1 MRTYAH
7 AKTTDHLGRY
17 YTGQLISQLLI
28 DCLPQHQPTT
38 LLDLGAGEGSLSIAA
53 SSKWDALDL
62 VTIDVDR
69 RASRVLA
76 KELNKRGFTGTHRH
90 VEKDALTTSLPKYLS
105 EELQSRPTLA
115 VCNPPFLIPKW
126 RKQYGEI
133 AEDVGFSG
141 CLPAIKNTDAAILF
155 LAQNLRILETNG
167 TVGMIVPDS
176 LASARKYIG
185 FRRVLLEKYD
195 VLQAIRLPR
204 TSFVGTDAQAHILV
218 ISKRQPT
225 SERVVLSNLTSP
237 YNKVESM
244 AVDRDRAALRL
255 DYLFHATESSQTT
268 FTLESVAL
276 DLRRGNFNS
285 AEVRAHRSFILHTTN
300 VSADMRGNWYD
311 FGKTSAKLLKSS
323 PPPVVAE
330 TGDILIARIG
340 RNATDKIIG
349 IASGTVAISDCLYR
363 LRVKPEYRVAVM
375 RALVSNAGRTWLQAH
390 AHGVAARQ
398 LSKSDLYKFPLNL
411 AKSRR
416 NASTA

>member
-17 YTGQLISQLLI
+17 YTGQVISQLLI

-38 LLDLGAGEGSLSIAA
+38 LLDLGAGEGSLSVAA

-105 EELQSRPTLA
+105 EKLQSRPTLA

-155 LAQNLRILETNG
+155 LAQNLRMLETNG

-237 YNKVESM
+237 YSEVESM

-255 DYLFHATESSQTT
+255 DYLFHATENSQTT
-268 FTLESVAL
+268 FTLASVAL

-300 VSADMRGNWYD
+300 VSTDMRGNWYD

-323 PPPVVAE
+323 PPSVVAE

-375 RALVSNAGRTWLQAH
+375 RALVSNAGRAWLQAH

-398 LSKSDLYKFPLNL
+398 LSKSDLYKFPLDL
-411 AKSRR
+411 AKSR
-416 NASTA
+416 